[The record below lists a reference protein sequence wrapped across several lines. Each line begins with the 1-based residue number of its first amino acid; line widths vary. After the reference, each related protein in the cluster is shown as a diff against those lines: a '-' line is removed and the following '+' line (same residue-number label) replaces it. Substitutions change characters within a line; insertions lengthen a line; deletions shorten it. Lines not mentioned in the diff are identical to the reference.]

1 MPPGRLLSHS
11 PPPVLAGSRSSADR
25 TKPRQPDPND
35 PSGQSGPSGPS
46 RHQRSRRSLALAGV
60 GLLLVLT
67 ALASLAWGARDM
79 PPSTVLDALVS
90 PRPGD
95 NDHVV
100 VLELRVPRTV
110 LGLLAGLALGLVG
123 ALLQGLTRNPI
134 ADPGLLGINAG
145 ASLMVLVAITS
156 FDVATADGY
165 VWFAF
170 GGAAVAGMVVFGT
183 ASLGWEGVTPVKLAL
198 VGAAFTAVATSL
210 ITLLLLVDHRT
221 LEEFRFWS
229 VGSLV
234 GRSTDGLAGL
244 LPCLAVGG
252 ALALASGR
260 VLNALALG
268 DDVARGLGQS
278 LATGRAMVMTA
289 VVLLSG
295 AATSMVGPV
304 AFVGLVAPHVS
315 RALVGTD
322 HRWILPHSALAGGV
336 LLLAA
341 DVLGRLI
348 ARPSEIEAGL
358 VVAFVGAP
366 VLIWLVRRSKAVSV

>member
-1 MPPGRLLSHS
+1 MPPGRLLSG
-11 PPPVLAGSRSSADR
+11 GSAPGRVRDGTSADAPPAGLPGARNR
-25 TKPRQPDPND
+25 T
-35 PSGQSGPSGPS
+35 
-46 RHQRSRRSLALAGV
+46 RRLLALAAV
-60 GLLLVLT
+60 GLLLVL
-67 ALASLAWGARDM
+67 AVLASLAWGARDI
-79 PPSTVLDALVS
+79 PLATVLEALSS
-90 PRPGD
+90 PRPAD
-95 NDHVV
+95 NDHAV
-100 VLELRVPRTV
+100 VLDLRVPRTV
-110 LGLLAGLALGLVG
+110 VGLLGGLALGLVG

-145 ASLMVLVAITS
+145 ASLMVLVAIS
-156 FDVATADGY
+156 SDEVSTAGGY

-170 GGAAVAGMVVFGT
+170 GGAVVAGLVVHGA

-210 ITLLLLVDHRT
+210 ITLVLLVDHRT

-234 GRSTDGLAGL
+234 GRSMGTAAVLAPFLVAG
-244 LPCLAVGG
+244 A
-252 ALALASGR
+252 ALALLSGR

-278 LATGRAMVMTA
+278 LSAGRAAVMTA

-295 AATSMVGPV
+295 AATSLVGPV
-304 AFVGLVAPHVS
+304 AFVGLVVPHLS
-315 RALVGTD
+315 RALVGID
-322 HRWILPHSALAGGV
+322 YRWILPCSALAGGV

-341 DVLGRLI
+341 DVLGRLLL
-348 ARPSEIEAGL
+348 RPSEIEVGL
-358 VVAFVGAP
+358 VVAFLGAP